1 MNKVG
6 GLEEGRVVKF
16 IDFAF
21 RANPTHNASL
31 FVDISGEDK
40 LISDNCFTEVP
51 ENSNLLLH

>member
-16 IDFAF
+16 IDLAF
-21 RANPTHNASL
+21 RASPTHNALL
-31 FVDISGEDK
+31 FVAISGDDK

-51 ENSNLLLH
+51 

>member
-6 GLEEGRVVKF
+6 GLEEGRVDKF

-21 RANPTHNASL
+21 RANPTHRALL
-31 FVDISGEDK
+31 FVEISCEDK

-51 ENSNLLLH
+51 

>member
-40 LISDNCFTEVP
+40 LISYNCFTEVP
-51 ENSNLLLH
+51 

>member
-51 ENSNLLLH
+51 

>member
-21 RANPTHNASL
+21 LASPTHNALL

-40 LISDNCFTEVP
+40 EISDSCFTEVP
-51 ENSNLLLH
+51 